1 MLSHRALLIVAVLAL
16 VCALGAGGYRA
27 TYDCIGA
34 HCGMVFVREDG
45 RR

>member
-1 MLSHRALLIVAVLAL
+1 MKFALWMGAVLAL
-16 VCALGAGGYRA
+16 ACALGAGGYRA
-27 TYDCIGA
+27 AYGCIGA

>member
-1 MLSHRALLIVAVLAL
+1 VSRALVIGAVLAL

-27 TYDCIGA
+27 SYDCIGA
-34 HCGMVFVREDG
+34 HCGMVFVREGG

>member
-1 MLSHRALLIVAVLAL
+1 MSRALVIGVVLAL
-16 VCALGAGGYRA
+16 VVALSAGGYHA

>member
-1 MLSHRALLIVAVLAL
+1 MSRALVVGVVLAL

-27 TYDCIGA
+27 SYDCIGA
-34 HCGMVFVREDG
+34 HCGMVFVREGG